1 MSAFLFLIPLGLA
14 VVSTG
19 MAFIDE
25 ENYYSIP
32 TKMVEENLLKQVL
45 KGYSSA
51 VLENK
56 ESLAQ
61 HLEDGVIYFRK
72 NEKIGNFEAVFS
84 KEIPQEEAINLISSL
99 NDEYSS
105 LIQEIV
111 YKTVIDNLGENNLS
125 LESEEVL
132 DDDSIVLTLNVNE

>member
-19 MAFIDE
+19 MDFIDE
-25 ENYYSIP
+25 ENYYSIS

-61 HLEDGVIYFRK
+61 H
-72 NEKIGNFEAVFS
+72 
-84 KEIPQEEAINLISSL
+84 
-99 NDEYSS
+99 
-105 LIQEIV
+105 
-111 YKTVIDNLGENNLS
+111 
-125 LESEEVL
+125 
-132 DDDSIVLTLNVNE
+132 

>member
-1 MSAFLFLIPLGLA
+1 M
-14 VVSTG
+14 
-19 MAFIDE
+19 
-25 ENYYSIP
+25 
-32 TKMVEENLLKQVL
+32 
-45 KGYSSA
+45 
-51 VLENK
+51 
-56 ESLAQ
+56 
-61 HLEDGVIYFRK
+61 
-72 NEKIGNFEAVFS
+72 
-84 KEIPQEEAINLISSL
+84 ISSL